1 MTNMLLGFLLLLLIS
16 ETSEKELEYKYSLNV
31 NPLAFFIVDAGHAGG
46 IILPNPGINFEGKG
60 EGNWSLNFEINV
72 IFPFPIPTEIEV
84 GIREYL
90 LKEFRGFYFYQ
101 GIAWGWINLLF
112 LPEERYRKIARYIPN
127 LILLGGYKYVFRSG
141 FTIDPFLGLRAAYG
155 FFGDVNLGPFGIWR
169 DLGVYLGY
177 TW

>member
-1 MTNMLLGFLLLLLIS
+1 MLLCFLLLLLMS
-16 ETSEKELEYKYSLNV
+16 ETSEKVLEYKYSLGV
-31 NPLAFFIVDAGHAGG
+31 NPLAFFIVGAGHAGG
-46 IILPNPGINFEGKG
+46 IILPNPGINFEVKG
-60 EGNWSLNFEINV
+60 DDNLSFNFEINA

-101 GIAWGWINLLF
+101 GIAWGWINLLL
-112 LPEERYRKIARYIPN
+112 LPEERYKKIARYIPN
-127 LILLGGYKYVFRSG
+127 LILVVGYKYVFKSG

-155 FFGDVNLGPFGIWR
+155 FFGNVNLGPFGIWR

>member
-1 MTNMLLGFLLLLLIS
+1 MLLGFLILLLIS
-16 ETSEKELEYKYSLNV
+16 ETSEERFGHKYSLSI
-31 NPLAFFIVDAGHAGG
+31 NPLAVFIGVAGHAGG
-46 IILPNPGINFEGKG
+46 IILPNPGINFEAKG
-60 EGNWSLNFEINV
+60 DGNWSFNFEINA
-72 IFPFPIPTEIEV
+72 IFFIPTEIEV

-90 LKEFRGFYFYQ
+90 DKKKEFRGFYFYQ

-112 LPEERYRKIARYIPN
+112 LPEERYKKIARYIPN
-127 LILLGGYKYVFRSG
+127 LILVGGYKYVFRSG

-155 FFGDVNLGPFGIWR
+155 FLGDVNLGPFGIWR